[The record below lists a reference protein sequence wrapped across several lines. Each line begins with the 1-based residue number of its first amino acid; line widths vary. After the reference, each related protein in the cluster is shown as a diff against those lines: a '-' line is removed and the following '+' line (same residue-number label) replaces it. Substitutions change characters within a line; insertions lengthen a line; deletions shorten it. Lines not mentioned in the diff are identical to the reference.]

1 MAVGP
6 FVRII
11 AQLAIP
17 IARAF
22 AVAYQQALSNAR
34 REGAK
39 AARDTLTKKRMTTQE
54 ATEILNLTEAD
65 ARDVKVVDENFRR
78 IFQANDPKNGGSFYL
93 QSKIYSAQQ
102 TLIKAQEGDQKGSS
116 SNSS

>member
-17 IARAF
+17 LARAF

-39 AARDTLTKKRMTTQE
+39 AARDTLKKRMNTTE
-54 ATEILNLTEAD
+54 ASAILNMSEAD
-65 ARDVKVVDENFRR
+65 AADTTLVEKSFKR
-78 IFQANDPKNGGSFYL
+78 IFEANDPKHGGS
-93 QSKIYSAQQ
+93 
-102 TLIKAQEGDQKGSS
+102 
-116 SNSS
+116 